1 MKKRKGADQL
11 LAVALSA
18 SMVVSMN
25 APIAAWADTGEKVLP
40 WSVRRWRK
48 PSRSYLLKS
57 R

>member
-25 APIAAWADTGEKVLP
+25 APIAAWADTGEESSAV
-40 WSVRRWRK
+40 VG
-48 PSRSYLLKS
+48 
-57 R
+57 